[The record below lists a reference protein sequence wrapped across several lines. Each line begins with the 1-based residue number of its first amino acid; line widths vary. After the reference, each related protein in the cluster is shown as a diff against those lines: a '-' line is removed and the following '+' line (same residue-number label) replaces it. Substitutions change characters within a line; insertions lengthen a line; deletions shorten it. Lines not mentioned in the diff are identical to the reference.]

1 MDTFD
6 LKQYLAEGRLFK
18 EEIGENDLDIASE
31 LKIYF
36 EENPFNEE
44 NQYGI
49 DTIAKEYIQNKINRP
64 LTPKEKSTI
73 TRISH
78 KYRDAYWNEEFTNR
92 RTSEAAAA
100 RKRYQSNLLPLMV
113 SNGSG
118 KPDSKYYQ
126 LANTYYDTD
135 RDGNVYISHSDPKSG
150 YTDYR
155 LRDEWVDTPVEDSVL
170 NKFWSEKTLRYFN
183 IERK

>member
-1 MDTFD
+1 MDNFD

-31 LKIYF
+31 LKTYF

-113 SNGSG
+113 SNASG

-126 LANTYYDTD
+126 LANTYYHTD

-155 LRDEWVDTPVEDSVL
+155 LRDEWTDTPVEDSVL